1 MFKLYELITNISCIT
16 KPSKKVSRGF
26 NVAYDNPEENLDFL
40 LLVAKQNFKWYTISS
55 KECISVSSVENAN
68 KLAMMNFMKCIYL

>member
-40 LLVAKQNFKWYTISS
+40 LLVAKQNFK
-55 KECISVSSVENAN
+55 
-68 KLAMMNFMKCIYL
+68 